1 MRAVRAEWT
10 KLRTT
15 PGTAWLLVLAAVTT
29 VAANHLGLSGVYVG
43 QAPVAVVAV
52 LTVSGEYSNG
62 LIRTTLTALP
72 NRTTLMAAKALV
84 LSAVVGAVGSVSVLV
99 VGPRAVVYLV
109 LIAILSLGMAA
120 VLRDSAVAV
129 GAVLGLLYLPPI
141 LTPLVAN
148 PHLRRLLEQSAPM
161 SASLWVLAVWS
172 LGAMLVGTLLLRF
185 RDT

>member
-15 PGTAWLLVLAAVTT
+15 PGTAWLLVLAAITT

-52 LTVSGEYSNG
+52 LTVTGEYSNG
-62 LIRTTLTALP
+62 LIRITLTAMP
-72 NRTTLMAAKALV
+72 NRATLMAAKALV
-84 LSAVVGAVGSVSVLV
+84 LSAVVASVSLLV

-109 LIAILSLGMAA
+109 LIAILSLGLAA

-141 LTPLVAN
+141 LTQLVAN
-148 PHLRRLLEQSAPM
+148 PHLRRLLEQIAPM
-161 SASLWVLAVWS
+161 SASLWVLALWS
-172 LGAMLVGTLLLRF
+172 LGAMLVGTLLLRL